1 MMYYET
7 LILSRPDAASDE
19 LDAVLKGFEKI
30 VTTGKGVI
38 AATEKWGKLH
48 LAYPIAKN
56 DYGMYTLVRYEV
68 PEESVKAV
76 LANLISFFRVNCS
89 ESVYRHNTSRMKS
102 AIPGY
107 VYKAPELAEAGKGNL
122 DSFLKENKI
131 EGFLGGSAVGLDEE
145 DVEA

>member
-30 VTTGKGVI
+30 VTSGKGVI
-38 AATEKWGKLH
+38 TATEKWGKLH
-48 LAYPIAKN
+48 LAYPIEKN

-68 PEESVKAV
+68 PQAAV
-76 LANLISFFRVNCS
+76 SKVLGDLTSYFRVNCS
-89 ESVYRHNTSRMKS
+89 ESVYRHNTTRMKS
-102 AIPGY
+102 ATPGY
-107 VYKAPELAEAGKGNL
+107 VYKAPEASEAGKGNL

-131 EGFLGGSAVGLDEE
+131 DGFLGGSAVGLDEE
-145 DVEA
+145 DIEA